1 MAPGNARAR
10 ETISNVL
17 ASMYVFSFFAPAGI
31 HPLIGVS
38 FTFLIQ
44 DAANSPERSCAYELG
59 AGESRPARSICE
71 SNANTPILL

>member
-44 DAANSPERSCAYELG
+44 DAARG
-59 AGESRPARSICE
+59 K
-71 SNANTPILL
+71 NTTLPIQRLILPFL